1 MHEAA
6 MNFISSGLKIKDAS
20 EMALL
25 VGDTLYILKDERKT
39 QGLVLWHY
47 RMIKI

>member
-1 MHEAA
+1 

-25 VGDTLYILKDERKT
+25 VGDTNLYILKGERKT
-39 QGLVLWHY
+39 QGSVLWHY